1 MNFEKKKSC
10 IIMLKNIMILLVQ
23 LTLVIQGCVINEVYG
38 REYLNEAEMYTA
50 GSIYNNNIKYF
61 AKEQWIDE
69 NTDDASAAVSGDV
82 NNLYALSACLIDGD
96 TGRILFEK
104 DGFTRRAN
112 ASTTKIMTCILALEY
127 GNLDDIITVSKYAA
141 GMPDVQLNI
150 KEGEKYRLGDLL
162 YSLMLESHNDVAVAI
177 AEHIAGDVKTFA
189 AMMNEKAREL
199 GCYDTY
205 FITPNG
211 LDATET
217 IDGKDVFHGTTAA
230 DLAKI
235 MSYCIKNEEFL
246 KITRTSSYTFSN
258 KVVVNEE
265 NKEGQNTAENT
276 GKQNAADNNGSS
288 TINHNIN
295 MTDGNRIFTVNNK
308 NAFLNMMDGAL
319 SGKTGFTGAA
329 GYCYVG
335 ALKRDDKTFVVAL
348 LGCGWPNNKNYKWSD
363 TKALFNYGLENYSR
377 KDLFEYDMML
387 GQVTVTGGKTK
398 NEERENIIDNVKLDL
413 YIEEAPVNM
422 LVREEDKVEKKLNI
436 KRNLKAP
443 VMEKQIVGNVEY
455 YLNGEIIK
463 AYPVYVKGNVE
474 KLDYEWCLLNTV
486 KKFLMLE

>member
-1 MNFEKKKSC
+1 MRLHNKKLC
-10 IIMLKNIMILLVQ
+10 IAAVILIILSVMTECV
-23 LTLVIQGCVINEVYG
+23 LSEAYGKACYIQNES
-38 REYLNEAEMYTA
+38 NAYTND
-50 GSIYNNNIKYF
+50 SIYEGNIVYSQE
-61 AKEQWIDE
+61 EQWTDENIDE
-69 NTDDASAAVSGDV
+69 AIMAASGDV
-82 NNLYALSACLIDGD
+82 NNLYSLSACLMDAD
-96 TGRILFEK
+96 TGRVLFEK

-127 GNLDDIITVSKYAA
+127 GNPDDIVTVSKYAA
-141 GMPDVQLNI
+141 SMPDVQLNI
-150 KEGEKYRLGDLL
+150 REGEKYRLGDLL

-177 AEHIAGDVKTFA
+177 AEHIGGDVKTFA

-217 IDGKDVFHGTTAA
+217 IDGKEVFHGTTAA

-235 MSYCIKNEEFL
+235 MSYCIKNEDFL

-258 KVVVNEE
+258 KVIDDSGN
-265 NKEGQNTAENT
+265 NTDNDKNVTEDGNSSADNSGAENA
-276 GKQNAADNNGSS
+276 NISVSNGSR
-288 TINHNIN
+288 T
-295 MTDGNRIFTVNNK
+295 FTVNNR

-319 SGKTGFTGAA
+319 SGKTGFTGQA

-363 TKALFNYGLENYSR
+363 TKALMNYGLENYSR
-377 KDLFEYDMML
+377 KDLFEYDMSI

-398 NEERENIIDNVKLDL
+398 NEIRENIIDDIKLDL
-413 YIEEAPVNM
+413 YIEEAPINI
-422 LVREEDKVEKKLNI
+422 LVREEDTVEKKINV
-436 KRNLKAP
+436 KRELLAP
-443 VMEKQIVGNVEY
+443 VTDRQIVGNVEY

-463 AYPVYVKGNVE
+463 AYPVYVKGEAE
-474 KLDYEWCLLNTV
+474 KTDYEWCLLNIV
-486 KKFLMLE
+486 KKFFMME